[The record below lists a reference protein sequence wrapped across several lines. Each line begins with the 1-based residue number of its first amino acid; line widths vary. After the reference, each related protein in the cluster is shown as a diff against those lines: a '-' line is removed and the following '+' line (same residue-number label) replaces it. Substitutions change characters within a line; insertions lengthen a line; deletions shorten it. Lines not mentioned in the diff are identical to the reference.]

1 MEHKIPRNKKLL
13 AQGHARDIDLGG
25 QSEQNL
31 GSAPN
36 EISTNSDRREG
47 PCYLIFQRRDF
58 FSPRNFAADQEHKSQ
73 ELCFC
78 NAFLIHVNNQNLTSK
93 IKYYEFNV

>member
-1 MEHKIPRNKKLL
+1 MGHKIPHIQNLL
-13 AQGHARDIDLGG
+13 AQGHARDIDQGG

-47 PCYLIFQRRDF
+47 QDK
-58 FSPRNFAADQEHKSQ
+58 E
-73 ELCFC
+73 
-78 NAFLIHVNNQNLTSK
+78 VT
-93 IKYYEFNV
+93 